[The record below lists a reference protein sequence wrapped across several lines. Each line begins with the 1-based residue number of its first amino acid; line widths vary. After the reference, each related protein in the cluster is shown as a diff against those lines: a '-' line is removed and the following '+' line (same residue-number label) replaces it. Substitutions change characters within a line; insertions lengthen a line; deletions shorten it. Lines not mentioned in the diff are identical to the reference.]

1 MYSNNFVYC
10 TATVQLAMFWTDL
23 DLHQAKLRLCTTKD
37 KTELLTASVVRMI
50 EQILTMNNFKFNGEY
65 YLQIQGMAMG
75 TRMAPSYANIFKGKL
90 ETQLLQYTTDRPSTW
105 WWYIDDIFAIW
116 SAGQERL
123 QLFLQEI
130 NNFHP
135 TIKFTSEWSKECIS
149 SLDT

>member
-1 MYSNNFVYC
+1 
-10 TATVQLAMFWTDL
+10 
-23 DLHQAKLRLCTTKD
+23 
-37 KTELLTASVVRMI
+37 MI

-65 YLQIQGMAMG
+65 YLQIQGTAMG
-75 TRMAPSYANIFKGKL
+75 TRMAPSYANIFMGKL

-105 WWYIDDIFAIW
+105 WRYIDDIFAIW
-116 SAGQERL
+116 SVGQERL

-149 SLDT
+149 SLDTKVIIDDSDIYTDLYSKPTDTHPPVPVPKELPPKSLYKFHPIQPGPET